1 MKRKYAAIALGLTL
15 ALSSTAAF
23 AEESTEA
30 AVTPEAATEAADE
43 SALDANEENT
53 ETFLGQITEI
63 TENSIKIKN
72 SRLVPVS
79 DTEDAEI
86 AAENASA
93 DAADNTEDDAEN
105 PSENADET
113 AENTDD
119 TIENTDDTAADA
131 QNAENAEAST
141 DGAESTGEA
150 DNVSL
155 NAVLELS
162 PDQTT
167 TIDYSEATSF
177 KLLTDQYTLTIT
189 DNGLTDIPAD
199 EVAEATANE
208 DTEATTSEDA
218 KATAD
223 EDTEATT
230 DENTEATA
238 DEDTEDP
245 TDDNAEAATDE
256 AAKTTPAEQDM
267 ASLIPADA
275 ITEVITAADL
285 QEGDVIYAVLNDDGT
300 AAEIT
305 VLAKG
310 DTIAA
315 VYGEADAQ

>member
-30 AVTPEAATEAADE
+30 AVTAEAATEAADE

-63 TENSIKIKN
+63 TENSIKITN
-72 SRLVPVS
+72 SKLVPVS

-93 DAADNTEDDAEN
+93 DAADNTEDDTEN
-105 PSENADET
+105 TSENADET

-119 TIENTDDTAADA
+119 TTENTDDTAADA

-150 DNVSL
+150 DDGSL
-155 NAVLELS
+155 TAVLELS
-162 PDQTT
+162 PDQST

-189 DNGLTDIPAD
+189 DNGLTETPAD
-199 EVAEATANE
+199 EGTEAPADEDAEAPAGE
-208 DTEATTSEDA
+208 DTEAP
-218 KATAD
+218 AT
-223 EDTEATT
+223 E
-230 DENTEATA
+230 
-238 DEDTEDP
+238 
-245 TDDNAEAATDE
+245 NAEAPADENAKVPGEDAPEMKTDR
-256 AAKTTPAEQDM
+256 QDN
-267 ASLIPADA
+267 ASLIPVDA
-275 ITEVITAADL
+275 ITEVITADDL

-315 VYGEADAQ
+315 VYSEADAQ

>member
-30 AVTPEAATEAADE
+30 AVTAEAATEAADE

-63 TENSIKIKN
+63 TENSIKITN
-72 SRLVPVS
+72 SKLVPVS

-105 PSENADET
+105 TSENADET
-113 AENTDD
+113 
-119 TIENTDDTAADA
+119 
-131 QNAENAEAST
+131 AENAEAST

-150 DNVSL
+150 DDESL
-155 NAVLELS
+155 TAVLELS
-162 PDQTT
+162 PDQST

-189 DNGLTDIPAD
+189 DNGLTEAPAD
-199 EVAEATANE
+199 EGTEAPADEDAEAPAGE
-208 DTEATTSEDA
+208 DTEAPADEDA
-218 KATAD
+218 EAPAG
-223 EDTEATT
+223 EDTEAPA
-230 DENTEATA
+230 TE
-238 DEDTEDP
+238 
-245 TDDNAEAATDE
+245 NAEAPADE
-256 AAKTTPAEQDM
+256 NAKVPGEDAPEMKTGRQDN
-267 ASLIPADA
+267 ASLIPVDA
-275 ITEVITAADL
+275 ITEVITADDL

-315 VYGEADAQ
+315 VYSEADAQ

>member
-30 AVTPEAATEAADE
+30 AVTAEAATEAADE

-63 TENSIKIKN
+63 TENSIKITN
-72 SRLVPVS
+72 SKLVPVS

-105 PSENADET
+105 TSENADET
-113 AENTDD
+113 
-119 TIENTDDTAADA
+119 
-131 QNAENAEAST
+131 AENAEAST

-150 DNVSL
+150 DDESL
-155 NAVLELS
+155 TAVLELS
-162 PDQTT
+162 PDQST

-189 DNGLTDIPAD
+189 DNGLTEAPAD
-199 EVAEATANE
+199 EGTEAPADEDAEAPAGE
-208 DTEATTSEDA
+208 DTEAP
-218 KATAD
+218 AT
-223 EDTEATT
+223 E
-230 DENTEATA
+230 
-238 DEDTEDP
+238 
-245 TDDNAEAATDE
+245 NAEAPADE
-256 AAKTTPAEQDM
+256 NAKVPGEDAPEMKTGRQDN
-267 ASLIPADA
+267 ASLIPVDA
-275 ITEVITAADL
+275 ITEVITADDL

-315 VYGEADAQ
+315 VYSEADAQ

>member
-30 AVTPEAATEAADE
+30 AVTAEAATEAADE

-63 TENSIKIKN
+63 TENSIKITN
-72 SRLVPVS
+72 SKLVPVS

-93 DAADNTEDDAEN
+93 DAADNTEDDTEN
-105 PSENADET
+105 TSENADET

-119 TIENTDDTAADA
+119 TTENTDDTAADA

-150 DNVSL
+150 DDGSL
-155 NAVLELS
+155 TAVLELS
-162 PDQTT
+162 PDQST

-189 DNGLTDIPAD
+189 DNGLTETPAD
-199 EVAEATANE
+199 EGTEAPADEDAEAPAGE
-208 DTEATTSEDA
+208 DTEAP
-218 KATAD
+218 AT
-223 EDTEATT
+223 E
-230 DENTEATA
+230 
-238 DEDTEDP
+238 
-245 TDDNAEAATDE
+245 NAEAPADE
-256 AAKTTPAEQDM
+256 NAKVPGEDAPEMKTGRQDN
-267 ASLIPADA
+267 ASLIPVDA
-275 ITEVITAADL
+275 ITEVITADDL

-315 VYGEADAQ
+315 VYSEADAQ

>member
-30 AVTPEAATEAADE
+30 AVTAEAATEAADE

-63 TENSIKIKN
+63 TENSIKITN
-72 SRLVPVS
+72 SKLVPVS

-93 DAADNTEDDAEN
+93 DAADNTEDDTEN
-105 PSENADET
+105 TSENADET
-113 AENTDD
+113 AENADD
-119 TIENTDDTAADA
+119 TTENTDDTAADA

-150 DNVSL
+150 DDESL
-155 NAVLELS
+155 SAVLELS
-162 PDQTT
+162 PDQST

-189 DNGLTDIPAD
+189 DNGLTEAPAG
-199 EVAEATANE
+199 E
-208 DTEATTSEDA
+208 DTEAPT
-218 KATAD
+218 D
-223 EDTEATT
+223 EDTEAPA
-230 DENTEATA
+230 DENAKVPG
-238 DEDTEDP
+238 EDAPEMKPDRQ
-245 TDDNAEAATDE
+245 DN
-256 AAKTTPAEQDM
+256 
-267 ASLIPADA
+267 ASLIPVDA
-275 ITEVITAADL
+275 ITEVITADDL

-315 VYGEADAQ
+315 VYSEADAQ

>member
-30 AVTPEAATEAADE
+30 AVTAEAATEAADE

-63 TENSIKIKN
+63 TENSIKITN
-72 SRLVPVS
+72 SKLVPVS

-93 DAADNTEDDAEN
+93 DAADNTEDDTEN
-105 PSENADET
+105 TSENADET

-119 TIENTDDTAADA
+119 TTENTDDTAADA

-150 DNVSL
+150 DDGSL
-155 NAVLELS
+155 TAVLELS
-162 PDQTT
+162 PDQST

-189 DNGLTDIPAD
+189 DNGLTETP
-199 EVAEATANE
+199 
-208 DTEATTSEDA
+208 
-218 KATAD
+218 AD
-223 EDTEATT
+223 EDTEAP
-230 DENTEATA
+230 A
-238 DEDTEDP
+238 DEDAEAPAGEDTEAP
-245 TDDNAEAATDE
+245 ATENAEAPADENAKVPGEDAPEMKTDR
-256 AAKTTPAEQDM
+256 QDN
-267 ASLIPADA
+267 APLIPVDA
-275 ITEVITAADL
+275 ITEVITADDL

-315 VYGEADAQ
+315 VYSEADAQ